1 MTTKHWIPLTLVT
14 LLAAAACKEDGDT
27 NEDAGDTADS
37 SGANTT
43 GGTASFEFATDPPT
57 AYTRVDRA
65 GMPAVNTALIPMD
78 QKDAYNQADPTD
90 DGAMQFV
97 PDIVASVE
105 ALHAALDDDLM
116 GLSLTPCA
124 ADVCVMQG
132 APLVVPDTLQIDPAA
147 AAGFPNGRQ
156 PTDQVIDLTLAVLL
170 LDLSVHAVDTL
181 AGVPVNPPANDKAF
195 LPSFPYFAEP
205 HTL

>member
-1 MTTKHWIPLTLVT
+1 MTTQRWIPIALAA
-14 LLAAAACKEDGDT
+14 LLATVSCKEDD
-27 NEDAGDTADS
+27 NADDDAGDTADS
-37 SGANTT
+37 SGGTT
-43 GGTASFEFATDPPT
+43 GGTATYEFATDPPT

-65 GMPAVNTALIPMD
+65 GMPAVNTAVIPMEK
-78 QKDAYNQADPTD
+78 KDGYNQADPSD
-90 DGAMQFV
+90 DAAMMFV

-105 ALHAALDDDLM
+105 FLHTALDDDLM

-124 ADVCVMQG
+124 PDVCVMQG